1 MPLSLLFYIFMN
13 VLWII
18 LKNIDTNAPM
28 YIEVVVFVQYL
39 DMCSCLYIDIY
50 KYYYKGI
57 IVFNLTDNTLTI
69 TM

>member
-1 MPLSLLFYIFMN
+1 
-13 VLWII
+13 
-18 LKNIDTNAPM
+18 M

-57 IVFNLTDNTLTI
+57 IVFKLTDNTLTLR
-69 TM
+69 M